1 VAGEATVVSIE
12 LFTGLLAAAVV
23 VALVSRRFGTP
34 NSVALVLFGLAV
46 ATLLPDLA
54 LTVTPELVLLVLL
67 PGLVFEASFQTDLSS
82 LRRGRRR

>member
-1 VAGEATVVSIE
+1 
-12 LFTGLLAAAVV
+12 
-23 VALVSRRFGTP
+23 
-34 NSVALVLFGLAV
+34 VALVLFGLAV